1 MKVTLLGCGGSQGVP
16 NSAGEWGA
24 CDPADPRN
32 RRLRPSVL
40 IETATMAHQA
50 RTLLIDTAPDLREQL
65 LRTGINSID
74 AVLYTHAHADH
85 VHGIDDLRAI
95 NKAMGRAIPIWAAPP
110 VLALIKE
117 RFAYAIEVQTEGF
130 YRPTLLPNSFDGPFD
145 AAGIQIQPF
154 AQDHGFTTTTGFR
167 IGDFAYSTDVVQ
179 LDEAAFAVLDGVTTW
194 IVDCCRLTPHPTHSH
209 LERTLDWIRRVGP
222 KRAVLTHMDGSLDYA
237 SLAALLPTGVEP
249 GVDGLVLTVGT

>member
-1 MKVTLLGCGGSQGVP
+1 MRVTLLGCGGSQGVP
-16 NSAGEWGA
+16 NSAGEWGS

-40 IETATMAHQA
+40 VETATPAGEP
-50 RTLLIDTAPDLREQL
+50 RNILIDTAPDLRDQL
-65 LRTGINSID
+65 LRTGINRID

-95 NKAMGRAIPIWAAPP
+95 NKAMGRAIPIWATAS

-117 RFAYAIEVQTEGF
+117 RFSYAIEVQTEGF
-130 YRPTLLPNSFDGPFD
+130 YRPTLLPNQFDGAFE
-145 AAGIQIQPF
+145 AAGIEVRPF
-154 AQDHGFTTTTGFR
+154 EQDHGFTATTGFR

-179 LDEAAFAVLDGVTTW
+179 LDEAAFAVLDGITTW
-194 IVDCCRLTPHPTHSH
+194 IVDCVRLTPHPTHSH

-222 KRAVLTHMDGSLDYA
+222 RRAVLTHMDGSLDYA
-237 SLAALLPTGVEP
+237 TLAAILPAGVEP
-249 GVDGLVLTVGT
+249 GQDGLVLDV